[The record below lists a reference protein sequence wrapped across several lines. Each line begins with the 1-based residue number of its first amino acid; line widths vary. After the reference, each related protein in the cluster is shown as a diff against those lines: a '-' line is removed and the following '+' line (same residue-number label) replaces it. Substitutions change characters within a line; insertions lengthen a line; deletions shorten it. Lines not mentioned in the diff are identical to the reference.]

1 MNSNKR
7 SIFLIIISTFL
18 TRVIFYISGIT
29 KGMDKIIPSD
39 TIHTYLPIARNI
51 FSVGKYSSS
60 VSPPYIPDA
69 FVPPLYPILLGICR
83 NIHLLIILQIGI
95 SLLFAFFIYKFGKE
109 IFNEK
114 TGFYASLIFSI
125 SPGFIYYSLLPLPD
139 FIYAFFLFLALYYL
153 WRKKFLITGIMIGL
167 GILLKPIGFLP
178 LLLFSIFILWK
189 RYWKGI
195 LKFFIPITILL
206 SPWYVR
212 NKITFHHLSYSAL
225 PAYSLLYT
233 DVAILKAY
241 INNVPFTTREND
253 PALDSISIN
262 IEKEIP
268 YTANNMEMTSK
279 WRSYALMEIL
289 SHPYAYIKISTKGA
303 IFTALGTN
311 VKYLLSFIPHYNPVR
326 TGVTTALLKGNIKE
340 TLVRLRKNGIPLV
353 FIFLEII
360 GIVLLWIL
368 SIYGLL
374 NFNDKGIGIMIL
386 LLSLLTI
393 LIPGPVGNGRFRL
406 PIESLLY
413 LFGIAGWLN
422 KFKK

>member
-1 MNSNKR
+1 MNGNKR
-7 SIFLIIISTFL
+7 RIFLIIILTFF
-18 TRVIFYISGIT
+18 TRVTFYISGII

-51 FSVGKYSSS
+51 FSIGKYSSR
-60 VSPPYIPDA
+60 VSPPYSPNA
-69 FVPPLYPILLGICR
+69 FVPPLYPVLLGICR

-153 WRKKFLITGIMIGL
+153 WKKNFLITGIMIAL

-178 LLLFSIFILWK
+178 LLLFFIFILWK
-189 RYWKGI
+189 RYWGGI
-195 LKFFIPITILL
+195 LKFFIPIIILL

-212 NKITFHHLSYSAL
+212 NKITFHHFNYSAL

-233 DVAILKAY
+233 NVAILKAY
-241 INNVPFTTREND
+241 VNNVPFTTREND
-253 PALDSISIN
+253 PVLDSIGSR

-279 WRSYALMEIL
+279 WRRYALRKIL
-289 SHPYAYIKISTKGA
+289 SHPYAYIKISIKGA
-303 IFTALGTN
+303 VFTASGTN
-311 VKYLLSFIPHYNPVR
+311 VKYLLSFIPHYTPEK
-326 TGVTTALLKGNIKE
+326 TGVTTALLKGDIKE
-340 TLVRLRKNGIPLV
+340 TLVRLRKNGFPLV

-374 NFNDKGIGIMIL
+374 NFNDRGIGIMIL
-386 LLSLLTI
+386 LLFLLTI

-406 PIESLLY
+406 PIEFLLY
-413 LFGIAGWLN
+413 LFGTAGWLI
-422 KFKK
+422 KRKK